1 MEHEGMV
8 HALEETRRVLA
19 PGGVLIDLR
28 PLTDNWPVEIAWGA
42 EGQEAGRLTDLP
54 AGKED
59 DQAADLAIEE
69 ASRRGWFIRQEHET
83 FPLFYYWDTP
93 AEMQAFIEDE
103 WDGVAELGEATS
115 RQMRASWA
123 SADAA
128 ARIRVRV
135 KMLLTRWI
143 KKQA

>member
-1 MEHEGMV
+1 MV
-8 HALEETRRVLA
+8 HALEEARRVLA

-28 PLTDNWPVEIAWGA
+28 PLTDNWPVEIASGQ
-42 EGQEAGRLTDLP
+42 EGHEAGRLTDLP
-54 AGKED
+54 AGRGD
-59 DQAADLAIEE
+59 DQAANLAIEE
-69 ASRRGWFIRQEHET
+69 ASRRGWFLRQEQET

-93 AEMQAFIEDE
+93 AEVQAFIEEE
-103 WDGVAELGEATS
+103 WDGVAELDEGTA

-123 SADAA
+123 SAGAA

-143 KKQA
+143 KK